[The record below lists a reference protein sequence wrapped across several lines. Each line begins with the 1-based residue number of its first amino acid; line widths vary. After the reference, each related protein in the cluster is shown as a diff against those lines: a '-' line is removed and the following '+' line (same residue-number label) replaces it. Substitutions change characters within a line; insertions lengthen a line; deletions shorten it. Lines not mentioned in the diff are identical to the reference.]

1 MTTGPYS
8 ELLKFNEVRNAHVYR
23 LNRDTGEVWYGVGD
37 IFLVGRSAKA
47 RTNLTKNP
55 YASWDVALNPGE
67 VHRYIVWLLEP
78 DYEKAVQLFI
88 DSINENNEQMSEKI
102 SKNNKLLEAIEY
114 RKELFCK

>member
-8 ELLKFNEVRNAHVYR
+8 ELLKLGEVKNAHVYR

-37 IFLVGRSAKA
+37 IFLFGGSAKA
-47 RTNLTKNP
+47 RTSLSKNP
-55 YASWDVALNPGE
+55 YENLDVALNPGE
-67 VHRYIVWLLEP
+67 VYRYTVWLINP

-88 DSINENNEQMSEKI
+88 DSINKNNEKMSEKI
-102 SKNNKLLEAIEY
+102 SRNNKLLEAIEY